1 MTKREFIL
9 AEWKNIA
16 GDSVGAA
23 DLEAIQIAVQKQL
36 RQELSPAAIA
46 RILADEGVRL
56 RHPEVLECDA
66 RWRAK
71 HCEEPAVIQE
81 LRTVALL
88 EAPRTLRE
96 LETRRRQLAAEANSG
111 GARLTETVRQI
122 REERMFVARSQ
133 AVDERTRSEARELA
147 EWLRIWLS
155 SPQLFADWLELR
167 LNSPG
172 FKQQFGRD

>member
-66 RWRAK
+66 R
-71 HCEEPAVIQE
+71 
-81 LRTVALL
+81 
-88 EAPRTLRE
+88 
-96 LETRRRQLAAEANSG
+96 
-111 GARLTETVRQI
+111 
-122 REERMFVARSQ
+122 
-133 AVDERTRSEARELA
+133 
-147 EWLRIWLS
+147 
-155 SPQLFADWLELR
+155 
-167 LNSPG
+167 
-172 FKQQFGRD
+172 